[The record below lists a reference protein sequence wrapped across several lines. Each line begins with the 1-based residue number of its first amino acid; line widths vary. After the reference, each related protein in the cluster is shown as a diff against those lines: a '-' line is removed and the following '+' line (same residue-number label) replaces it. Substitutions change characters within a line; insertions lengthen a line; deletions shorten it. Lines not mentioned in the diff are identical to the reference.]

1 MPVQVLVNGMITP
14 KYPVVSSAQNAV
26 FKTLLYSLEGQGDHV
41 LVHGLKP
48 ARDLI
53 RKGRMRPRTLIARES
68 LSFEKFPAAA
78 ELFQTRFPE
87 AVTRLVLSDAL
98 FNEVDPFGVPD
109 VIVAFERPTL
119 PTLTLEQIASETSP
133 TLLVATQNPANLG
146 ACLRSAAA
154 FGLAKVICLKEAASP
169 FHPRSVRGSTAHV
182 FDLNLA
188 RGPSIR
194 DLITAPEPLRQRVI
208 ALDMDGPSLADFN
221 WPQSP
226 LILIGEEGAG
236 VPENLKCTRIK
247 IPMRKEVESLNAA
260 VSAGIALYDWAIKSG
275 TLQ

>member
-1 MPVQVLVNGMITP
+1 MITP
-14 KYPVVSSAQNAV
+14 KYTVVSSAQNAV
-26 FKTLLYSLEGQGDHV
+26 YKDLLYSLEGQGEHV

-53 RKGRMRPRTLIARES
+53 RKGLMRPRTLIARES
-68 LSFEKFPAAA
+68 LSFEKSPEAA

-109 VIVAFERPTL
+109 LIVAFERPTL
-119 PTLTLEQIASETSP
+119 PAWKLEDAANETGSV
-133 TLLVATQNPANLG
+133 LLVATQNPANLG

-154 FGLAKVICLKEAASP
+154 FGITKVVCLKESASP
-169 FHPRSVRGSTAHV
+169 FHPRAVRGSTAHV

-194 DLITAPEPLRQRVI
+194 ELQKMDPSLTSRLV
-208 ALDMDGPSLADFN
+208 ALHMDGTRLSEFV
-221 WPQSP
+221 WPKAP
-226 LILIGEEGAG
+226 FILIGEEGAG
-236 VPENLKCTRIK
+236 VPEDIKCTRVK
-247 IPMRKEVESLNAA
+247 IPMRSEVESLNAA
-260 VSAGIALYDWAIKSG
+260 VSAGIALYDWSIKSG
-275 TLQ
+275 TLK